1 MAKVEYV
8 TREAMKPLLEP
19 FGLCEAARGGGL
31 LHLGGQVGMGPDHQ
45 IVDGGLAAQA
55 RQAFRNIK
63 AVIEAAGGRAE
74 NLVHLTWYLVEG
86 PDGRTFME
94 DAMEVTAARGE
105 VLPGITPP
113 STAVRVGALLTPEIL
128 IEIQAVAAV

>member
-19 FGLCEAARGGGL
+19 FGLTEAARSGGF
-31 LHLGGQVGMGPDHQ
+31 LHLGGQVGMGADHQ
-45 IVDGGLAAQA
+45 IVPGGLGAQA
-55 RQAFRNIK
+55 RQAFRNIA

-86 PDGRTFME
+86 PGSFME
-94 DAMEVTAARGE
+94 DAMEVTAARNE
-105 VLPGITPP
+105 VLAGITPP
-113 STAVRVGALLTPEIL
+113 STAVRVKTLLTPEIL
-128 IEIQAVAAV
+128 IEIQAVAAL